1 MDESKMTSSENA
13 AFNRCAHCLL
23 ELIIKYGPAV
33 RKEEA
38 QRLEKLKKQATI
50 TER

>member
-33 RKEEA
+33 REEA